1 MDQRQGP
8 AITREKAGGAQ
19 SRDVHTWGGD
29 RRDPEPPRRWWEEG
43 RSHSQ
48 AQLCGFSVNVLEP
61 PADTHYPPLPQSPQQ
76 EHCSHL
82 DVLLWMEGVVALVHS
97 LNSQREKKNRESIP
111 DK

>member
-8 AITREKAGGAQ
+8 AITREKAGAQ
-19 SRDVHTWGGD
+19 SRDVHTLGGD
-29 RRDPEPPRRWWEEG
+29 RRDPEPPRWWWEEE

-48 AQLCGFSVNVLEP
+48 AQLRGFSVNVLEP
-61 PADTHYPPLPQSPQQ
+61 PADTHYPLLPQSPQQ

-97 LNSQREKKNRESIP
+97 LNSQREKKQR
-111 DK
+111 KHT